1 MTKKKKNVSVIKN
14 GDKLTVRFDPMF
26 YVTAARRETPPP
38 TKVEMPKK
46 GKGSY
51 NRKEKHKRS
60 CHSENDGNSF
70 LYAHKIIYS
79 MRFVRGRL
87 IIVLQKQLLT
97 VPCYCQ
103 LASC

>member
-38 TKVEMPKK
+38 TRVEMPKK

-79 MRFVRGRL
+79 AGTVNNCFTKTIINRPLLLSACKLLRF
-87 IIVLQKQLLT
+87 
-97 VPCYCQ
+97 
-103 LASC
+103 